1 MGDLDGKVAI
11 VTGSGRGIGKAIA
24 KVFGREGAK
33 VVVASRTPATVE
45 KVTAEIQA
53 EGHTALGVPTDVSRK
68 EDIWNMVARPST
80 PSGPSTSWSTTRKGS
95 ARRTS
100 REPRPSRHRWRTPTT
115 PSGSTRSAPVP
126 PRRCGACRRCSPT

>member
-53 EGHTALGVPTDVSRK
+53 EGHR
-68 EDIWNMVARPST
+68 
-80 PSGPSTSWSTTRKGS
+80 
-95 ARRTS
+95 ARR
-100 REPRPSRHRWRTPTT
+100 PH
-115 PSGSTRSAPVP
+115 
-126 PRRCGACRRCSPT
+126 